1 MVAEPIPVAAEV
13 VAPETPSRVVR
24 GGKRPWRLR
33 LLPQDGAHRASG
45 YPELIGLLLH
55 QRNIRTVE
63 QSRVFLGDEPFVE
76 HDPFDLPDM
85 RKAVARI
92 LEAIRAKEKIA
103 VFSDFD
109 VDGVTALA
117 QLTEGLG
124 ELGADVVPYIP
135 DRFAEG
141 YGLNIPAITELGA
154 QGASLMITADCG
166 ISAVEEVG
174 HAIKQGID
182 VIILDHHTLPP
193 DLPDAYATVNPKAPG
208 TTYGCPDLASGGLAY
223 KMLQAVYTAAE
234 VDLDLDHYVELAAM
248 ATVCDMVP
256 LYGENLHILRR
267 GIAAMRHTRR
277 PGLRALLQVSGVQ
290 PDTIDEDTF
299 GWKIGPRLNASG
311 RIAHAITS
319 FQLLTATEE
328 AFAAGLAEQI
338 NQMNLERRQLQSDC
352 TARALQMME
361 AEEPTPPIVIVGHE
375 SFASGV
381 VGLVASRLVEEYY
394 RPAVVLELG
403 PETSRASCRS
413 IPEFSIVDA
422 LQEVGHLFDK
432 FGGHRA
438 AAGFTIRTER
448 LPELRSSLSEIAARV
463 LQGIDLRPALDV
475 DAVIP
480 LAGLR
485 PEELSWLDRLGP
497 FGIGNPRPTFLSTG
511 VSVRDV
517 RVVGSDGDHLSLKL
531 RDGLVTW
538 RAIAF
543 RQGDSEIREG
553 MLADVVYNVVPDRFA
568 GGFQLEVLDLCERR
582 TTA

>member
-1 MVAEPIPVAAEV
+1 MVAEPVPAEIAIPEA
-13 VAPETPSRVVR
+13 PSRLVR
-24 GGKRPWRLR
+24 GGRRPWRLR
-33 LLPQDGAHRASG
+33 LLPQDGVHKATG

-55 QRNIRTVE
+55 QRNIRTPE
-63 QSRVFLGDEPFVE
+63 QSRVFLGDEAFVE

-85 RKAVARI
+85 KKAVGRI
-92 LEAIRAKEKIA
+92 LEAIRKKERIA

-124 ELGADVVPYIP
+124 DLGGDVLPYIP
-135 DRFAEG
+135 DRFSEG
-141 YGLNIPAITELGA
+141 YGLNIPAITELSE

-166 ISAVEEVG
+166 ISAVEEVR

-193 DLPDAYATVNPKAPG
+193 DLPEAFATVNPKAPD
-208 TTYGCPDLASGGLAY
+208 TVYGCPDLASGGLAY
-223 KMLQAVYTAAE
+223 KMLQAVYAAAE
-234 VDLDLDHYVELAAM
+234 AELDLDHYVELAAL

-267 GIAAMRHTRR
+267 GIAAMRKTRR
-277 PGLRALLQVSGVQ
+277 PGLQALLDVAGV
-290 PDTIDEDTF
+290 PPEAIDEEAF

-319 FQLLTATEE
+319 YQLLTASEDTL
-328 AFAAGLAEQI
+328 ASGLAAQI
-338 NQMNLERRQLQSDC
+338 DQMNLERRQLQLDC
-352 TARALQMME
+352 TGLALEMVR
-361 AEEPTPPIVIVGHE
+361 AEEATPPIVIVGHE

-381 VGLVASRLVEEYY
+381 VGLVASRLVEECY
-394 RPAVVLELG
+394 RPAVVYEFG
-403 PETSRASCRS
+403 KDTSRASCRS

-422 LQEVGHLFDK
+422 LQEVGHLFEK

-438 AAGFTIRTER
+438 AAGFTIRNDR
-448 LPELRSSLSEIAARV
+448 LPELKTELSAIAARE
-463 LQGIDLRPALDV
+463 LEGLDLRPALEV
-475 DAVIP
+475 DAVVP
-480 LAGLR
+480 LGGLR
-485 PEELSWLDRLGP
+485 FDELQWLDRLGP
-497 FGIGNPRPTFLSTG
+497 FGIGNPRPTFLSAG
-511 VSVRDV
+511 VQVRDV
-517 RVVGSDGDHLSLKL
+517 RTVGNDGDHLSLKL

-568 GGFQLEVLDLCERR
+568 GGFQLEVLDLCERKQP
-582 TTA
+582 A